1 MQQKMKKWRGY
12 FTFSKRERNVGLYLV
27 TIIFVITVLPAFSD
41 FFPDKQIQV
50 NQQIIA
56 QLEFPETVSV
66 DTNYFSSENKYHSKA
81 KFWDNKFEKNTA
93 QNNAPTAPIQYFP
106 FNPNT
111 ISKQQWVDLGIAPY
125 VADRLVN
132 YVAKGGKFYQKND
145 LLKTYGFEQKDLDR
159 LSDFIVLDSI
169 KSEQKFVESTAITIP
184 LNRQTTEINTAT
196 KEQLMALGFSADNA
210 VRIIKFRTEA
220 GGIYDVEQLSSV
232 FGINMDVLL
241 ANADF
246 LWVDVQTV
254 KKININTAAAETLA
268 AHVYI
273 SDEMAK
279 AIVDYRSTTGKF
291 YSITELRKV
300 PGMYAA
306 LFEKLK
312 PYLIL

>member
-27 TIIFVITVLPAFSD
+27 TIIFIITVLPAFSD
-41 FFPDKQIQV
+41 FLPDKEIQL
-50 NQQIIA
+50 NQQIIT
-56 QLEFPETVSV
+56 QLEFPVSPAV
-66 DTNYFSSENKYHSKA
+66 DSNYFSSENKFVTKE
-81 KFWDNKFEKNTA
+81 KNWENKFEKKEFQNTTSEK
-93 QNNAPTAPIQYFP
+93 PVHYFQ

-111 ISKQQWVDLGIAPY
+111 ITKQQWIDLGIAPY

-159 LSDFIVLDSI
+159 LSNYILLDSL
-169 KSEQKFVESTAITIP
+169 KSEQKNVEASVINIP
-184 LNRQTTEINTAT
+184 LNRQKTELNTAT
-196 KEQLMALGFSADNA
+196 KEQLIALGFTADNA

-241 ANADF
+241 ANTDF
-246 LWVDVQTV
+246 LWVDVQFV
-254 KKININTAAAETLA
+254 KKININTATAETLA

-273 SDEMAK
+273 SDELAK
-279 AIVDYRSTTGKF
+279 AIVDYRMATNKF

-300 PGMYAA
+300 PGMYAS

-312 PYLIL
+312 PYFIL